1 MGIEVALLAV
11 AIGGTA
17 FSVKQQREAAKEA
30 SSARKAQRRAEK
42 VRKAAARKRT
52 LAEAR
57 RRRADVIAQEAAAG
71 GGVSTSVATGQV
83 SSIQSQLAANLSFL
97 NTIDTLSETAFLASG
112 RAADAQSRAGIGQAV
127 AGLATTGLSRTGTGT
142 GTGT

>member
-30 SSARKAQRRAEK
+30 SSARKAQR
-42 VRKAAARKRT
+42 
-52 LAEAR
+52 
-57 RRRADVIAQEAAAG
+57 
-71 GGVSTSVATGQV
+71 
-83 SSIQSQLAANLSFL
+83 LAANLSFL